1 MSKPAINIVW
11 IKRDIRS
18 QDHAPLFAA
27 DNADIPYLISYL
39 FEPEL
44 ISYKDTSLRHLQFQY
59 HALQD
64 LNNTLAPHNKNVEV
78 LYGDAIDIFRSLLDS
93 FDVQTIFSYQESGTL
108 ITYHRDILLSE
119 LFKEYNCT
127 WKEFQ
132 RDGVIRAIKNR
143 DGWDEKWREVMEAPL
158 IVNTYQN
165 KLSINFENNFLL
177 PERLLRAMSKYSSL
191 MQPAGEK
198 FAYQYLNSFVRDRG
212 VNYSRHISKPSE
224 SRMSC
229 GRLSPYISWGNLSIR
244 QVYQYVK
251 SYKNKHTNTFALNN
265 FLTRLH
271 WHCHFIQKFES
282 ECMFEFVCVNKVYE
296 DLITTKNSEYIKRWK
311 NAITGYPLVDAC
323 MICLKDT
330 GWINFRMRAMLVSF
344 FCHHL
349 MQDWRDG
356 VYFLAKQFLDYEP
369 GIHFPQFQMQAGTT
383 GVNTIRIYNPLKQ
396 SMEHDPEG
404 VFIKKWL
411 PQLKDVPT
419 EYIHE
424 PYKMDLSNQEKYHLI
439 LGVDYPFP
447 VVDISETGKIARD
460 VYWGIKKSPATKNE
474 NKKILA
480 KHVRS

>member
-1 MSKPAINIVW
+1 MSKPSINIVW

-18 QDHAPLFAA
+18 QDHAPLAAA
-27 DNADIPYLISYL
+27 DNEDIPYFIIYL
-39 FEPEL
+39 FEPEM
-44 ISYKDTSLRHLQFQY
+44 IAYKDTSLRHLQFQF
-59 HALQD
+59 HALQE
-64 LNNTLAPHNKNVEV
+64 LNNTLAIYDKKVEL
-78 LYGDAIDIFRSLLDS
+78 LYGNAIDVFRRLLDS
-93 FDVQTIFSYQESGTL
+93 FNVCTVFSYQESGTL

-119 LFKEYNCT
+119 LFKEYNCV

-132 RDGVIRAIKNR
+132 RDGIVRAIKNR
-143 DGWDEKWREVMEAPL
+143 DGWDEQWKRVMFSPL
-158 IVNTYQN
+158 IKNSYNNRLPVY
-165 KLSINFENNFLL
+165 FENNFLL
-177 PERLLRAMSKYSSL
+177 PDRLHRVLNNYSPR

-198 FAYQYLNSFVRDRG
+198 FAYQYLNSFVRERG
-212 VNYSRHISKPSE
+212 VHYSRHISKPTE
-224 SRMSC
+224 SRISC

-244 QVYQYVK
+244 QVYQFVIN
-251 SYKNKHTNTFALNN
+251 YKNKHTNTFAMTN

-282 ECMFEFVCVNKVYE
+282 ECMFEFACVNKVYE
-296 DLITTKNSEYIKRWK
+296 DLILTKNAEYIQRWK
-311 NAITGYPLVDAC
+311 NATTGYPMVDAC
-323 MICLKDT
+323 MICLKET

-356 VYFLAKQFLDYEP
+356 VYHLAKLFLDYEP

-396 SMEHDPEG
+396 SIEHDPEG

-419 EYIHE
+419 EFIHE

>member
-18 QDHAPLFAA
+18 QDHAPLYAA
-27 DNADIPYLISYL
+27 DNADTPYLIIYL
-39 FEPEL
+39 FEPEM
-44 ISYKDTSLRHLQFQY
+44 IAYKDTSLRHLQFQY

-64 LNNTLAPHNKNVEV
+64 LNNKLALHNKKVEV
-78 LYGDAIDIFRSLLDS
+78 LYGNAIDIFRSLLES
-93 FDVQTIFSYQESGTL
+93 FQVKTIFSYQESGTL

-119 LFKEYNCT
+119 LFKEPNCT

-158 IVNTYQN
+158 IVNSYQN
-165 KLSINFENNFLL
+165 NKSVNFENNFLL
-177 PERLLRAMSKYSSL
+177 PERLKNAISKYSSL

-198 FAYQYLNSFVRDRG
+198 FAYQYLNSFVRERG
-212 VNYSRHISKPSE
+212 ANYSRHISKPLE
-224 SRMSC
+224 SRISC

-244 QVYQYVK
+244 QIYQYVK

-282 ECMFEFVCVNKVYE
+282 ECMFELVCVNKVYE
-296 DLITTKNSEYIKRWK
+296 DLITNKNLEYIKRWE
-311 NAITGYPLVDAC
+311 NATTGYPLVDAC
-323 MICLKDT
+323 MICLKET

-349 MQDWRDG
+349 MQDWRNG

-419 EYIHE
+419 EFIHE
-424 PYKMDLSNQEKYHLI
+424 PHKMDLGNQEKYHLI

>member
-27 DNADIPYLISYL
+27 DNADIPYLIIYL
-39 FEPEL
+39 FEPEM
-44 ISYKDTSLRHLQFQY
+44 IAYKDTSLRHLQFQY

-64 LNNTLAPHNKNVEV
+64 LKNTLAIHDKNVEV
-78 LYGDAIDIFRSLLDS
+78 LYGNAIEVFRSLLDS
-93 FDVQTIFSYQESGTL
+93 FQVQTIFSYQESGTL

-177 PERLLRAMSKYSSL
+177 PERFQRAISKYSSL

-198 FAYQYLNSFVRDRG
+198 FAYQYLNSFVRDRV